1 MPDPNCSPRVRRAR
15 RRVGG
20 PRPAF
25 SVLLV
30 ALIGL
35 ACTYISFGDAPTVRA
50 ATLDVSTTPVKFVYS
65 ATDPLTGLANPN
77 GRSNGDRVIYRNVTS
92 VGGLAVD
99 AVVTTTLS
107 GASLTSYDPDSGGA
121 VSQAAIAGTVEPEA
135 FQANISTSAADGAT
149 WFQFDFYEAGS
160 YTSVGSGIPVVL
172 RNVTVASLDL
182 DTNQFSDLA
191 SFQTYTVTSSPATM
205 LSRSQS
211 SSGVA
216 RFVGSVS
223 GNNEAHSRV
232 VATYDSLSTFQVSFG
247 VTQSGRT
254 GSFGVLFLPDPWAG
268 CSCTKVTTNNPYN
281 RAPTSTDDS
290 RNVVAGVPTALEV
303 ADFGPFADA
312 DSNPFHAV
320 RVATLPAA
328 GSLERFV
335 SGAWQSV
342 TAGELIP
349 TAEIDTGMLRY
360 TTTTPSSFTFHVNDF
375 LVDSTAAYTLS
386 FGVSAQSQTISF
398 ASPGAKLPGTTFAS
412 GATASS
418 GLTVTLTTLTPGIC
432 TVSGLS
438 ITTVAAGSCTI
449 EANQAGD
456 ASYGA
461 AAPVSQTF
469 SVSTKTSQT
478 ITFPDPG
485 PQTYSGS
492 SFNLPSNATASSG
505 LTVSLASLT
514 VDTCT
519 VSGLSIT
526 VIATGSCSVRA
537 SQAGDATYAAASPVE
552 QTFLVSAPAPA
563 TTTTTTT
570 TTIAPTTT
578 VADTTT
584 TVADTTTTVA
594 DTTTTVADTTTTAA
608 PSTTAAPT
616 TTVPAPTT
624 TVPAPPPSGGPGALS
639 GTVWFD
645 ADRDGQ
651 RDADEPALPG
661 MLVTVSAAATGVA
674 SLAAESGSV
683 GAADIV
689 PIVRTAVTDQ
699 RGGYS
704 FADLGAGR
712 YQVELS
718 APAGSAA
725 DPSWMAPSGTWRAP
739 VDVAPSQVAKVDFA
753 AAGSG
758 STAGIVVDGG
768 GALVPQAEVTCTWVG
783 LDERFGTA
791 DDVPF
796 ETASDGGGAFQ
807 FEAVP
812 VGEMACWAIDVR
824 TGTSTSSVVAVAS
837 PSAVEPAWV
846 VLQFGGPSAVGT
858 SPTLPATGGAVLPL
872 VRAALVLMIAGSV
885 TVLVTRRRRPAW
897 V

>member
-1 MPDPNCSPRVRRAR
+1 
-15 RRVGG
+15 
-20 PRPAF
+20 
-25 SVLLV
+25 VLLV
-30 ALIGL
+30 AFIGL
-35 ACTYISFGDAPTVRA
+35 ACTYISFSDPPTVRA

-77 GRSNGDRVIYRNVTS
+77 GKSNGDRVIYRNVTS

-107 GASLTSYDPDSGGA
+107 GASLTSYDPDSGG
-121 VSQAAIAGTVEPEA
+121 VVGQAAIAGTVEPEA
-135 FQANISTSAADGAT
+135 FQANISTSAANGAT

-160 YTSVGSGIPVVL
+160 YTAVGSGIPVVL

-191 SFQTYTVTSSPATM
+191 SFQTYTVTSSPATT
-205 LSRSQS
+205 LSSSQS
-211 SSGVA
+211 SPGVA
-216 RFVGSVS
+216 RFVGSVG

-232 VATYDSLSTFQVSFG
+232 VATYDSLSTFRVSFG
-247 VTQSGRT
+247 VTQSGKT
-254 GSFGVLFLPDPWAG
+254 GLFGVLFLPDPWAG
-268 CSCTKVTTNNPYN
+268 CSCTKVTANNPYN

-303 ADFGPFADA
+303 ADFGTFADA

-320 RVATLPAA
+320 RVVTLPAA

-335 SGAWQSV
+335 SGAWQPV
-342 TAGELIP
+342 TVGELIP
-349 TAEIDTGMLRY
+349 TAQIDTGMLRY
-360 TTTTPSSFTFHVNDF
+360 TATTPSSFTFRVNDF

-386 FGVSAQSQTISF
+386 FAVSTQSQTISF
-398 ASPGAKLPGTTFAS
+398 ASPGAKAPGVTFAS

-418 GLTVTLTTLTPGIC
+418 GLTVALTTLTPGIC

-449 EANQAGD
+449 EANQVGD
-456 ASYGA
+456 GMYGA

-469 SVSTKTSQT
+469 AVSTKTSQT

-492 SFNLPSNATASSG
+492 SFSLASNATASSG

-537 SQAGDATYAAASPVE
+537 SQAGDVTFAAASPVE
-552 QTFLVSAPAPA
+552 QTFLVSAPAPP

-570 TTIAPTTT
+570 TTT
-578 VADTTT
+578 VAPMTTATTTTT
-584 TVADTTTTVA
+584 TVAPTTTATTTTVA
-594 DTTTTVADTTTTAA
+594 PMTTTTTTVAPTTTT
-608 PSTTAAPT
+608 TTVAPT
-616 TTVPAPTT
+616 TTATVAPTT
-624 TVPAPPPSGGPGALS
+624 TATVAPTTTLPAPPSGGGSGALS

-645 ADRDGQ
+645 ADGDGQ
-651 RDADEPALPG
+651 ADVDEPALPG
-661 MLVTVSAAATGVA
+661 MLLTVVAVGVSAAPASAEPGVGR
-674 SLAAESGSV
+674 AAG
-683 GAADIV
+683 IV

-699 RGGYS
+699 RGRFEFPG
-704 FADLGAGR
+704 LGSGR
-712 YQVELS
+712 YEVELS

-725 DPSWMAPSGTWRAP
+725 DPSWIAPGSRWRTS
-739 VDVAPSQVAKVDFA
+739 VDVVPATVATVDFA
-753 AAGSG
+753 AGGSG
-758 STAGIVVDGG
+758 STMGIVVDGAG
-768 GALVPQAEVTCTWVG
+768 GLVPQAEVTCTWVG
-783 LDERFGTA
+783 LDQRFGTD

-796 ETASDGGGAFQ
+796 ETAADGEGAFR

-812 VGEMACWAIDVR
+812 VGEMACWAVDSR
-824 TGTSTSSVVAVAS
+824 SGGSTSSVVTVAA
-837 PSAVEPAWV
+837 PSTDEPTWV
-846 VLQFGGPSAVGT
+846 VLQFGGQSTAGA

-872 VRAALVLMIAGSV
+872 MRVALVMVIVGSL
-885 TVLVTRRRRPAW
+885 TLLVTRRRPALA
-897 V
+897 

>member
-456 ASYGA
+456 ATYGA

-570 TTIAPTTT
+570 TTIAP
-578 VADTTT
+578 
-584 TVADTTTTVA
+584 TTTVA

>member
-1 MPDPNCSPRVRRAR
+1 M
-15 RRVGG
+15 
-20 PRPAF
+20 
-25 SVLLV
+25 LLV
-30 ALIGL
+30 AFIGL
-35 ACTYISFGDAPTVRA
+35 ACTYISFSDPPTVRA

-77 GRSNGDRVIYRNVTS
+77 GKSNGDRVIYRNVTS

-121 VSQAAIAGTVEPEA
+121 VGQAAIAGTVEPEA
-135 FQANISTSAADGAT
+135 FQANISTSAANGAT

-160 YTSVGSGIPVVL
+160 YTAVGSGIPVVL

-191 SFQTYTVTSSPATM
+191 SFQTYTVTSSPATT
-205 LSRSQS
+205 LSSSQS
-211 SSGVA
+211 SPGVA
-216 RFVGSVS
+216 RFVGSVG

-232 VATYDSLSTFQVSFG
+232 VATYDSLSTFRVSFG
-247 VTQSGRT
+247 VTQSGKT
-254 GSFGVLFLPDPWAG
+254 GLFGVLFLPDPWAG
-268 CSCTKVTTNNPYN
+268 CSCTKVTANNPYN

-303 ADFGPFADA
+303 ADFGTFADA
-312 DSNPFHAV
+312 DSNPLHAV
-320 RVATLPAA
+320 RVVTLPAA

-335 SGAWQSV
+335 SGAWQPV

-349 TAEIDTGMLRY
+349 TAQIDTGMLRY
-360 TTTTPSSFTFHVNDF
+360 TATTPSSFTFRVNDF
-375 LVDSTAAYTLS
+375 LVDSTAAYALS
-386 FGVSAQSQTISF
+386 FAVSTQSQTISF
-398 ASPGAKLPGTTFAS
+398 ASPGAKAPGVPFAS

-449 EANQAGD
+449 EANQVGD
-456 ASYGA
+456 GMYGA

-469 SVSTKTSQT
+469 AVSTKTSQT

-492 SFNLPSNATASSG
+492 SFSLASNATASSG

-537 SQAGDATYAAASPVE
+537 SQAGDVTFAAASPVE

-570 TTIAPTTT
+570 TTTAAPMTTATTTTTTIAPPTTVAPTTT
-578 VADTTT
+578 A
-584 TVADTTTTVA
+584 TV
-594 DTTTTVADTTTTAA
+594 
-608 PSTTAAPT
+608 APT
-616 TTVPAPTT
+616 TTL
-624 TVPAPPPSGGPGALS
+624 PAPPAGGTSGALS

-645 ADRDGQ
+645 ADGDGQ
-651 RDADEPALPG
+651 ADVDEPALPG
-661 MLVTVSAAATGVA
+661 MLLTVVAVGVSAAPASAEPGVGR
-674 SLAAESGSV
+674 AAG
-683 GAADIV
+683 IV

-699 RGGYS
+699 RGRFEFRG
-704 FADLGAGR
+704 LGSGR
-712 YQVELS
+712 YEVELS

-725 DPSWMAPSGTWRAP
+725 DPSWIAPGSRWRTS
-739 VDVAPSQVAKVDFA
+739 VDVVPAMVATVDFA
-753 AAGSG
+753 AGGSG
-758 STAGIVVDGG
+758 STTGIVVDGAG
-768 GALVPQAEVTCTWVG
+768 GLVPQAEVTCTWVG
-783 LDERFGTA
+783 LDQRFGTD

-796 ETASDGGGAFQ
+796 ETAADGEGAFR

-812 VGEMACWAIDVR
+812 VGEMACWAVDSR
-824 TGTSTSSVVAVAS
+824 SGGSTSSVVTVAA
-837 PSAVEPAWV
+837 PSTDEPTWV
-846 VLQFGGPSAVGT
+846 VLQFGGQSTAGA

-872 VRAALVLMIAGSV
+872 MRVALVMVIVGSL
-885 TVLVTRRRRPAW
+885 TLLVTRRRPALA
-897 V
+897 